1 MPILSEIENH
11 RKIWQE
17 LFWNMADGDVLKY
30 NEIKRL
36 DAITEFWKFFDLWR
50 ERQNKKIEQARKQQ
64 SKKIKDERFY
74 ITNWH

>member
-50 ERQNKKIEQARKQQ
+50 ERQSKKIEQARKQQ
-64 SKKIKDERFY
+64 PKK
-74 ITNWH
+74 